1 MEEKMNPK
9 NLKFVQVLTLVLVAV
24 VSTVVFIVMLHDD
37 YRLGELRTQVVTAM
51 LGAFAVA
58 VAYWMGSTSGSARK
72 TELMVGKNDSN
83 GGA

>member
-1 MEEKMNPK
+1 MNPK
-9 NLKFVQVLTLVLVAV
+9 NLKFVQVLTLVLVAI

-72 TELMVGKNDSN
+72 TELIAGKPDQENV
-83 GGA
+83 A

>member
-1 MEEKMNPK
+1 MNPK

-24 VSTVVFIVMLHDD
+24 VSMVVFIVMLHDD

-72 TELMVGKNDSN
+72 TELIAGKSDQENVS
-83 GGA
+83 